1 MDPKKAFS
9 LLNEAD
15 TEDSTTASF
24 VKKMMQEKPLVRLD
38 VPENKLDG
46 KKTEPRKLDKEETGK
61 KRKAEN
67 SDEAEDVKPKK
78 GATKAALKAASKTDN
93 DNEEDE
99 DKVEDDDDFVSTLSH
114 AHTHTISP
122 SLSLYI
128 YILQQQQQHTP
139 L

>member
-1 MDPKKAFS
+1 MSLCLCLSPGLSVSRLSLSFSVSSLKEMDPKKAFS

-24 VKKMMQEKPLVRLD
+24 VKKMMQEKPLVRLN

-46 KKTEPRKLDKEETGK
+46 KKTEPRKLDKEESGK

-78 GATKAALKAASKTDN
+78 GATKAALKAAPKTDN
-93 DNEEDE
+93 DNE
-99 DKVEDDDDFVSTLSH
+99 
-114 AHTHTISP
+114 
-122 SLSLYI
+122 
-128 YILQQQQQHTP
+128 
-139 L
+139 